1 MLLPNHKSHN
11 SLGLILIATIIAIA
25 GVLASIYVYQEVDRV
40 GRGHILDRANTIARA
55 ISVEDFKTLTGT
67 ETDLELPT
75 YEELKA
81 LMIAEREVNRDVRF
95 IYLLGKHDTGTLFFY
110 IDSEDPGSPDYSPPG
125 QEYPEATSA
134 MHTFFDD
141 GVSISEGPDRD
152 RWGIWI
158 SGYAPLHD
166 ADGTVL
172 ALVGIDLPATRFVT
186 DLLIYSSI
194 PVLVALIL
202 VLLVLVAAA
211 AHRREQERIEQKE
224 EFLSIA
230 SHEIRTPMT
239 GIKWG
244 IESLLRDGALPEQTR
259 KLLMLMH
266 DNAQNLVARLNNLLD
281 MTALETKGKGMLKY
295 EYVSVR
301 ELLGGITKSL
311 ELAARE
317 RSVTLTIPET
327 DASFTADKQMMHH
340 VFFNLLGN
348 AVKYTKEG
356 TDVRVTCERTTN
368 GYVFRV
374 QDQGEGIA
382 PEDQKRIF
390 DGYHRTDE
398 ATHSST
404 TGTGLGL
411 YLTKRAIELHGGTIT
426 VESAPGTGTTFVVTL
441 PAKEA

>member
-1 MLLPNHKSHN
+1 MLLPNHKRHN
-11 SLGLILIATIIAIA
+11 SLGLILIAAVIAIA
-25 GVLASIYVYQEVDRV
+25 GILASIYVYQEVDEV

-67 ETDLELPT
+67 ETDLESPT
-75 YEELKA
+75 YQELKA

-95 IYLLGKHDTGTLFFY
+95 IYLLGKHDGGTLFFY

-141 GVSISEGPDRD
+141 GLSISEGPDRD

-158 SGYAPLHD
+158 SGYAPLRD
-166 ADGTVL
+166 TDGTVL

-211 AHRREQERIEQKE
+211 AHRREQERVEQKE

-244 IESLLRDGALPEQTR
+244 IESLLRDTTMPEQTR
-259 KLLMLMH
+259 KLLTLMH
-266 DNAQNLVARLNNLLD
+266 TNAQNLVARLNNLLD
-281 MTALETKGKGMLKY
+281 MTALETKGKAMLKY
-295 EYVSVR
+295 ETLSVR
-301 ELLGGITKSL
+301 ELLGGIATSL

-327 DASFTADKQMMHH
+327 DASFMADKQMMHH

-356 TDVRVTCERTTN
+356 TEIRVTHERTAT
-368 GYVFRV
+368 GYIFRV

-382 PEDQKRIF
+382 LDEQKHIF
-390 DGYHRTDE
+390 DGYHRTDG
-398 ATHSST
+398 AAHSST

-411 YLTKRAIELHGGTIT
+411 YLTKRAVELHGGTIT

-441 PAKEA
+441 PAAEA